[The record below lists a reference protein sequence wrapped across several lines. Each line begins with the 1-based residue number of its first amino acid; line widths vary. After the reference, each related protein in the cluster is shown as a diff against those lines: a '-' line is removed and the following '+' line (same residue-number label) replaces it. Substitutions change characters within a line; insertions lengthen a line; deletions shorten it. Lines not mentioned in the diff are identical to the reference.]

1 METVRAVHVEIF
13 HLICLLCFVLVLI
26 NTAKIVKLLITSLGK
41 EADHA
46 GCHAAACKTH
56 VPAPPP
62 LPPAPSASCFCL
74 VTLQCSRQPSQNPCS
89 RQHSVISCF
98 ETVIENGDGFGEG
111 RIWRARSVEGTSIK

>member
-1 METVRAVHVEIF
+1 METVHAVHVEIF

-62 LPPAPSASCFCL
+62 SLQPPVLAAFAWL
-74 VTLQCSRQPSQNPCS
+74 HCSVVDNRAKTPVQGN
-89 RQHSVISCF
+89 
-98 ETVIENGDGFGEG
+98 TV
-111 RIWRARSVEGTSIK
+111 